1 MTGDAHGTAEFLNRI
16 AVVSGGASGIGLAI
30 VEALA
35 AQGCRV
41 GVLDTAADTATTPDS
56 RVNGDTRT
64 GEVRTERVDVSQSA
78 DVEAAIARI
87 EAEWGAIDFGVS
99 VAGILS
105 TGLVIDTDDATWSRV
120 LQVNAAGVFNLHRA
134 LARRMTPRKRGSLV
148 TVGSNAAG
156 IPRHGMAAYAASKA
170 AATMFTKCLG
180 LEVAAVG
187 IRCNVVSP
195 GSTRTPMQEAMWAQG
210 SSEEIVLRGSLDA
223 FRNGIPLRKIAE
235 PREVAE
241 AVLFL
246 LSDRASHITMA
257 DLYVDGGATLRG

>member
-1 MTGDAHGTAEFLNRI
+1 
-16 AVVSGGASGIGLAI
+16 
-30 VEALA
+30 
-35 AQGCRV
+35 
-41 GVLDTAADTATTPDS
+41 
-56 RVNGDTRT
+56 
-64 GEVRTERVDVSQSA
+64 
-78 DVEAAIARI
+78 
-87 EAEWGAIDFGVS
+87 
-99 VAGILS
+99 
-105 TGLVIDTDDATWSRV
+105 
-120 LQVNAAGVFNLHRA
+120 
-134 LARRMTPRKRGSLV
+134 MTPRKRGSLV
-148 TVGSNAAG
+148 TVSSNAAG

-180 LEVAAVG
+180 LEVAAAG